1 MSGEPSDLE
10 GWERERRAALDGLVH
25 ALGRDGIDL
34 AADPLAFLPTL
45 DAFVAEQDYGSFD
58 QEDWLWLH
66 TALAAYLAQVLITRH
81 GASWTAATD
90 ERGINY
96 RLVAQGLDGNE
107 HVVSPMDVV
116 YDDLQNTPPV
126 VMRMLATA
134 ELTLDVAADVQG

>member
-1 MSGEPSDLE
+1 MSGEPIDLE
-10 GWERERRAALDGLVH
+10 SWERERRAALVGLVT
-25 ALGRDGIDL
+25 ALGADPADVD
-34 AADPLAFLPTL
+34 ADPLSFLPTL

-81 GASWTAATD
+81 DARWTATTD
-90 ERGINY
+90 ERGTNY
-96 RLVAQGLDGNE
+96 LLTAQGLDSNE

-134 ELTLDVAADVQG
+134 ELTLGVVPDLQG